1 MTAEELEPLRTASQV
16 EADLNI
22 SPSTRRRWD
31 ATGKL
36 PSVRLSNGM
45 RRYRPSVVRQL
56 IAECEAT
63 VNPADEVR

>member
-1 MTAEELEPLRTASQV
+1 MTAEELEPLRTGSQV

-31 ATGKL
+31 AMGKL

-45 RRYRPSVVRQL
+45 RRYRPSVVRRL
-56 IAECEAT
+56 IVESETEA
-63 VNPADEVR
+63 NPAKEVR